1 MFEISQTFYQKIEI
15 NGVGRVE
22 VILVLHGH
30 YVLLWRRDFV
40 ERVLSCSFSEFR
52 GMAVWKEGVEFTMDK
67 MTTHGTFKE
76 ETISTANEVFPEP
89 EPPAMP
95 MMLVLAQGGE

>member
-1 MFEISQTFYQKIEI
+1 
-15 NGVGRVE
+15 
-22 VILVLHGH
+22 
-30 YVLLWRRDFV
+30 
-40 ERVLSCSFSEFR
+40 
-52 GMAVWKEGVEFTMDK
+52 MDK

-76 ETISTANEVFPEP
+76 EIISRVNEVFPDP

>member
-1 MFEISQTFYQKIEI
+1 MK
-15 NGVGRVE
+15 
-22 VILVLHGH
+22 
-30 YVLLWRRDFV
+30 
-40 ERVLSCSFSEFR
+40 
-52 GMAVWKEGVEFTMDK
+52 FTMDK